1 MSNFRKAA
9 PGLVLAFKIIIG
21 ILIVSPIILG
31 LSFSFMSPSERAEI
45 PPHITPHDPVISNYV
60 TAVRSVPIFRFIL
73 NSLIVCSLVILG
85 QIFTCSFGAYAF
97 SYFTFPGRRFL
108 FLVILSTIMIPS
120 DAIIIANYLTIS
132 RLRLTDTYTAMV
144 APYLSSAMGIFL
156 MRQFFLT
163 IPRELYEAAVV
174 DGCRNLRFLFSV
186 VMPISKPAIASL
198 GVYVF
203 IQVYNQF
210 LWPLLA
216 TNTNRMRTV
225 QVGISILKEAE
236 ITDYGV
242 VLAGSVLILI
252 PAIFVFII
260 GQKYLV
266 KGMAAGAVKG

>member
-1 MSNFRKAA
+1 MRGLQRAA
-9 PGLVLAFKIIIG
+9 PGLSLAGKIIIG
-21 ILIVSPIILG
+21 LLLISPVILG

-45 PPHITPHDPVISNYV
+45 PPHIVPREPVTGNYA
-60 TAVRSVPIFRFIL
+60 TAVRSVPVFRFIL
-73 NSLIVCSLVILG
+73 NSLLVCSLVILG
-85 QIFTCSFGAYAF
+85 QVFTCSFGAYAF
-97 SYFTFPGRRFL
+97 SFFTFPGRRFL
-108 FLVILSTIMIPS
+108 FLVVLSTMMIPA

-132 RLRLTDTYTAMV
+132 RLRLNDTYTAMV

-163 IPRELYEAAVV
+163 IPRELREAALM
-174 DGCRNLRFLFSV
+174 DGCRDLRFLFSV
-186 VMPISKPAIASL
+186 ALPISKPAIASL
-198 GVYVF
+198 GVYIF

-210 LWPLLA
+210 LWPLLV

-252 PAIFVFII
+252 PAVFVFII

-266 KGMAAGAVKG
+266 KGMTAGAVKG

>member
-1 MSNFRKAA
+1 M
-9 PGLVLAFKIIIG
+9 G
-21 ILIVSPIILG
+21 
-31 LSFSFMSPSERAEI
+31 PSERAEI
-45 PPHITPHDPVISNYV
+45 PPHITPREPVIGNYAA
-60 TAVRSVPIFRFIL
+60 AVRSVPVFRFIL
-73 NSLIVCSLVILG
+73 NSLLVCALVILG
-85 QIFTCSFGAYAF
+85 QVFTCSFGAYAF
-97 SYFTFPGRRFL
+97 SFFTFPGRRFL
-108 FLVILSTIMIPS
+108 FLVVLSTMMIPA

-132 RLRLTDTYTAMV
+132 RLRLNDTYTAMV

-163 IPRELYEAAVV
+163 IPRELREAALI
-174 DGCRNLRFLFSV
+174 DGCGDLRFLFRV
-186 VMPISKPAIASL
+186 ALPISKPAIASL
-198 GVYVF
+198 GVYIF

-210 LWPLLA
+210 LWPLLV

-252 PAIFVFII
+252 PAVFVFII

-266 KGMAAGAVKG
+266 KGMTAGAVKG